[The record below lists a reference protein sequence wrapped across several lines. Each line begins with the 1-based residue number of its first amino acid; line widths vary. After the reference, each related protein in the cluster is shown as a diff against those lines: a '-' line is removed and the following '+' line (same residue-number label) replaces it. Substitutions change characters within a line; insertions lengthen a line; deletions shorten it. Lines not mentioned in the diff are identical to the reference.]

1 MKFQLMKYRLPSAV
15 IVSLLMLTGCATSPD
30 VRVDFDRTAD
40 FTHYKTFG
48 FISPLGTDRGGYQS
62 LVSQHLKAATQ
73 RQMEARGLHLDTVA
87 PQLLIN
93 FYAQLNEKLR
103 ITTMPTAGMGGGYYG
118 YRAGMYSP
126 WRMYNNQTTV
136 TPYTEGTLNI
146 DVIDAAR
153 KQMVWEG
160 VVIESVTQNTLD
172 NLATAINA
180 AVAAAFAKYPIPT
193 PGNTQ

>member
-1 MKFQLMKYRLPSAV
+1 MKCQLMKYRLPLAL
-15 IVSLLMLTGCATSPD
+15 IVSLLMLSGCATGPD
-30 VRVDFDRTAD
+30 VRVDFDRLTD
-40 FTHYKTFG
+40 FTHYQSFG
-48 FISPLGTDRGGYQS
+48 FVSPLGTDRGGYQS
-62 LVSQHLKAATQ
+62 IVSQHLKAATQ
-73 RQMEARGLHLDTVA
+73 RQLEARGLHLDTVA

-93 FYAQLNEKLR
+93 FYAQLNQKLR
-103 ITTMPTAGMGGGYYG
+103 VTTMPTAGIGGGYYG
-118 YRAGMYSP
+118 YRAGLYAPWPMY
-126 WRMYNNQTTV
+126 YDQTIV

-180 AVAAAFAKYPIPT
+180 AVAAAFVKYPIPV
-193 PGNTQ
+193 PGKTQ